1 MFGGFGPI
9 VLGIIFYILSC
20 TLEGFAPTGSDV
32 LMGVVSTYLL
42 AIVQA
47 GASVFNQLEH
57 WPLPK
62 ALLCHF
68 GVLYLAYSIC
78 YIANRWIPFDPLVL
92 VIFTAIML
100 PVQVAFFFV
109 HPLLYWMMAF
119 IVGIH
124 LGGCCGDGFL
134 ILLLL
139 VRFKDPRTLMRD
151 TGPEQYIYIPNP

>member
-1 MFGGFGPI
+1 MNKYAKEFLHRGLMFGGFGPI

-42 AIVQA
+42 AFVQA

-68 GVLYLAYSIC
+68 GMLYLAYSIC

-92 VIFTAIML
+92 VIFTAIFTAGYFL
-100 PVQVAFFFV
+100 V
-109 HPLLYWMMAF
+109 WG
-119 IVGIH
+119 IVY
-124 LGGCCGDGFL
+124 LC
-134 ILLLL
+134 
-139 VRFKDPRTLMRD
+139 VRAASRKLN
-151 TGPEQYIYIPNP
+151 EKI